1 MRQTDKLDK
10 TSPQDVMFNLMDSQ
24 PSLIPQLITLYNSF
38 HEAKIQLDA
47 IPKILAIAQNPA
59 FKESIKGIL
68 SKWEKN
74 SVNKMLAEGAKSH
87 LKDLQ

>member
-1 MRQTDKLDK
+1 
-10 TSPQDVMFNLMDSQ
+10 MDSQ

-47 IPKILAIAQNPA
+47 IPKMLAIAKNPA
-59 FKESIKGIL
+59 FKESIRGIL

-74 SVNKMLAEGAKSH
+74 SVNKTLAEGAKSH
-87 LKDLQ
+87 LKDL